1 MSKEPVRKWWSATAQ
16 RVWRQPSALFRFVAD
31 WWSTRY
37 WSSLAWSVP
46 AILVGLALAA
56 GGWAYNRVPQA
67 DWVRMYAADGA
78 AALRAGDLA
87 AADVCFRRLAVL
99 DETSPSA
106 WYGLAMI
113 AERQDEL
120 PRARELLR
128 RIAPSDE
135 TGYPDAHYWLAQDLI
150 RRKVPATP
158 QVIRELE
165 HHLRQALR
173 VAAHQSESRILLA
186 QIYAAGGRPEKAIEE
201 LERVVAARP
210 ESQLELAR
218 MYALVGRGPEAV
230 RTATR
235 AGEFFQARVQVEPD
249 QPQHRLCWA
258 SSLVLQ
264 ARYQA
269 AVDVLVSAL
278 TLPDPQP
285 FRQALA
291 ATYLSWFDASTAT
304 DQAQPAQRL
313 RFLERVL
320 YYDPNNARALT
331 MLAELAVREEQTTDQ
346 ATAILNQVLPEEQAP
361 AMVDLIRGTQALHR
375 GDERQGLKHL
385 EQALQQNPEM
395 PELMNNLAW
404 GLAHQD
410 EPDLERALQ
419 LAEAAQRISKHPE
432 TYDTL
437 GTILIK
443 LGRHG
448 DAVTQLET
456 ALRVLPPRAEIHHKL
471 ADAYEQLGDAPL
483 AAEHR
488 RLAARVDASR

>member
-1 MSKEPVRKWWSATAQ
+1 VSGESVENRGWTTAQ
-16 RVWRQPSALFRFVAD
+16 RVLRGPHVVFRFIAD

-37 WSSLAWSVP
+37 WRSLVWSVP
-46 AILVGLALAA
+46 ALLVGLVIGF
-56 GGWAYNRVPQA
+56 GGWTYGRSSQT
-67 DWVRMYAADGA
+67 DWARIYGAAGA
-78 AALRAGDLA
+78 AALRAGALD
-87 AADVCFRRLAVL
+87 AADVYFRRMAVL
-99 DETSPSA
+99 DEASPSA

-113 AERQDEL
+113 AERQDDR

-128 RIAPSDE
+128 RIAPGDAA
-135 TGYPDAHYWLAQDLI
+135 GYPDAHYWLAQDLI
-150 RRKVPATP
+150 GQKVPATP
-158 QVIRELE
+158 QAVRELE

-173 VAAHQSESRILLA
+173 VAAHQGESRVILA
-186 QIYAAGGRPEKAIEE
+186 QLYAASGRPENAIEE
-201 LERVVAARP
+201 LEQVVAARP

-218 MYALVGRGPEAV
+218 LYALVGHRPEAV
-230 RTATR
+230 RA
-235 AGEFFQARVQVEPD
+235 ASQASEFFQARVQQEPD

-269 AVDVLVSAL
+269 AVDVLVSGL
-278 TLPDPQP
+278 TLPDPRP
-285 FRQALA
+285 LRQALA
-291 ATYLSWFDASTAT
+291 ATYLSWFDANTAA
-304 DQAQPAQRL
+304 DRAQPAQRL

-346 ATAILNQVLPEEQAP
+346 ATAILNQVLPKEQSP
-361 AMVDLIRGTQALHR
+361 AMVDLILGTQALHR
-375 GDERQGLKHL
+375 GDGDQGLKHL

-432 TYDTL
+432 TFDTL

-443 LGRHG
+443 LGRPRQ
-448 DAVTQLET
+448 AVSQLET
-456 ALRVLPPRAEIHHKL
+456 ALRVLPPRAEIHRKL
-471 ADAYEQLGDAPL
+471 ADVYEQLGDAPL

-488 RLAARVDASR
+488 RLAARLDASR

>member
-1 MSKEPVRKWWSATAQ
+1 MV
-16 RVWRQPSALFRFVAD
+16 LRFVAD

-37 WSSLAWSVP
+37 WRSLAWSVP
-46 AILVGLALAA
+46 ALLVGMAIGF
-56 GGWAYNRVPQA
+56 GGWAYGRSSQA
-67 DWVRMYAADGA
+67 DWARIYGAAGA
-78 AALRAGDLA
+78 AALRAGALE
-87 AADVCFRRLAVL
+87 AADVYFRRMAVL
-99 DETSPSA
+99 DEASPSA

-113 AERQDEL
+113 AQRQDDL

-128 RIAPSDE
+128 RIAPDDQA
-135 TGYPDAHYWLAQDLI
+135 GYPDAHYWLAQDLI
-150 RRKVPATP
+150 RQKLPATP

-173 VAAHQSESRILLA
+173 AAAHQSESRVILA
-186 QIYAAGGRPEKAIEE
+186 QLYAAGGQPQQAIAE

-218 MYALVGRGPEAV
+218 LYAVIGRGPEAV
-230 RTATR
+230 RAATR
-235 AGEFFQARVQVEPD
+235 AGEFFQARVQAEPD
-249 QPQHRLCWA
+249 QPQHRLRWA

-264 ARYQA
+264 ARYQD
-269 AVDVLVSAL
+269 AVDVLIAGL

-285 FRQALA
+285 FREALA
-291 ATYLSWFDASTAT
+291 ATYLSWFDASAIENGP
-304 DQAQPAQRL
+304 QPVQRL

-320 YYDPNNARALT
+320 HYDPSNARALT

-346 ATAILNQVLPEEQAP
+346 ATAILKQVLPEEQAP
-361 AMVDLIRGTQALHR
+361 AMVDLILGTQALHR
-375 GDERQGLKHL
+375 GEVDQGLEHL
-385 EQALQQNPEM
+385 EQALQQNALM

-432 TYDTL
+432 TYDTI
-437 GTILIK
+437 GTILIQ
-443 LGRHG
+443 LGRHRE
-448 DAVTQLET
+448 AVLQLET
-456 ALRVLPPRAEIHHKL
+456 ALRVLPPRADVHRKL
-471 ADAYEQLGDAPL
+471 GSVYEQLGDASL

-488 RLAARVDASR
+488 RLAAQLDASR